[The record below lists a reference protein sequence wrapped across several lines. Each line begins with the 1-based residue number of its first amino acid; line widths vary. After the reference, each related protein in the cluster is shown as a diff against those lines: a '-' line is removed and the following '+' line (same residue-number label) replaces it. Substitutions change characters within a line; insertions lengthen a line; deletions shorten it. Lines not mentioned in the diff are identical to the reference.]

1 MSEKALPVLEYML
14 DVLGIKI
21 QTVSD
26 DEIKS
31 IFKLLEKREELRKNK
46 QFEEAD
52 EIRREISDMG
62 IQLIDHKTKT
72 LWMKK
77 EKINSDTN

>member
-1 MSEKALPVLEYML
+1 MIVNLLPLSEGERVTTMMPLPEN
-14 DVLGIKI
+14 
-21 QTVSD
+21 
-26 DEIKS
+26 DEIES

-77 EKINSDTN
+77 EKINSDTS